1 LNNSAPLLAVKDLLV
16 RYGPVEA
23 LHGVSLDVYPGEIVA
38 LIGSNG
44 AGKSTTLRAISG
56 MIPVESGSVSLS
68 GEAITN
74 LPGHQI
80 VRRGLAHI
88 PEGRQIF
95 GDQSVFDNLLLGGF
109 SLDSHISRSLAEQE
123 IKRFPVLYERR
134 GQRAGTLSGGEQQML
149 AISRGLMSR
158 PRLLLMDEPSM
169 GLAPLLVRQV
179 AQTILD
185 LNAEGVTV
193 LLVEQLASM
202 ALAVADRAYVLQN
215 GVVRLTARAKTC
227 PRTRRSFAYTWAAR
241 RAHLPDYRQRKGF
254 SSLTTRLAEGSRI
267 QCVAQLPKAVSA
279 WASTLAER
287 SPI

>member
-1 LNNSAPLLAVKDLLV
+1 VLAVRDLLV

-56 MIPVESGSVSLS
+56 MIPVESGSVVLG

-74 LPGHQI
+74 LPSHQI
-80 VRRGLAHI
+80 VGRGLAHI

-95 GDQSVFDNLLLGGF
+95 GDQSVYDNLLLGGF
-109 SLDSHISRSLAEQE
+109 SLDSRASRSLAEQE
-123 IKRFPVLYERR
+123 IRRFPVLYERR

-215 GVVRLTARAKTC
+215 GVVRLAGPSRELAQN
-227 PRTRRSFAYTWAAR
+227 PEVVRLYLGGAA
-241 RAHLPDYRQRKGF
+241 
-254 SSLTTRLAEGSRI
+254 
-267 QCVAQLPKAVSA
+267 
-279 WASTLAER
+279 
-287 SPI
+287 

>member
-1 LNNSAPLLAVKDLLV
+1 LNSAGPLLAVKDLLV

-44 AGKSTTLRAISG
+44 AGKSTTMRAISG
-56 MIPVESGSVSLS
+56 MIPVESGSVTLG
-68 GEAITN
+68 GEHITN
-74 LPGHQI
+74 LSSHQI

-109 SLDSHISRSLAEQE
+109 SLDNRLSRSLAEQE
-123 IKRFPVLYERR
+123 IRRFPVLYERR
-134 GQRAGTLSGGEQQML
+134 AQRAGTLSGGEQQML

-158 PRLLLMDEPSM
+158 PKLLLMDEPSM

-202 ALAVADRAYVLQN
+202 ALAVSDRAYVLQN
-215 GVVRLTARAKTC
+215 GVVRLTGASQDLAQNPEVVRL
-227 PRTRRSFAYTWAAR
+227 YLGGAA
-241 RAHLPDYRQRKGF
+241 
-254 SSLTTRLAEGSRI
+254 
-267 QCVAQLPKAVSA
+267 SA
-279 WASTLAER
+279 SA
-287 SPI
+287 

>member
-1 LNNSAPLLAVKDLLV
+1 LLAVTDLLV

-56 MIPVESGSVSLS
+56 MIPVESGSVALD
-68 GEAITN
+68 GESITN
-74 LPGHQI
+74 LPSHEI
-80 VRRGLAHI
+80 VARGLAHI

-109 SLDSHISRSLAEQE
+109 SLDSRTSRSLAEQE
-123 IKRFPVLYERR
+123 IRRFPVLYERR

-215 GVVRLTARAKTC
+215 GVVRLTGSSQQLTQNPEVVRL
-227 PRTRRSFAYTWAAR
+227 YLGGAA
-241 RAHLPDYRQRKGF
+241 
-254 SSLTTRLAEGSRI
+254 
-267 QCVAQLPKAVSA
+267 
-279 WASTLAER
+279 
-287 SPI
+287 

>member
-1 LNNSAPLLAVKDLLV
+1 MSAQPLLAVKSLYV
-16 RYGPVEA
+16 RYGQVEA
-23 LHGVSLDVYPGEIVA
+23 LHGVSLDVFPGEIVA

-56 MIPVESGSVSLS
+56 MIPVESGTVTFN
-68 GEAITN
+68 GQPITN
-74 LPGHQI
+74 LKGHEI

-109 SLDSHISRSLAEQE
+109 SQDSRTARQLAESE
-123 IKRFPVLYERR
+123 IRRFPVLFERR
-134 GQRAGTLSGGEQQML
+134 RQRAGTLSGGEQQML

-158 PRLLLMDEPSM
+158 PRMLLMDEPSM

-185 LNAEGVTV
+185 LNAQGATV

-202 ALAVADRAYVLQN
+202 ALAVADRAYVIQN
-215 GVVRLTARAKTC
+215 GVVRLEGASRDVAENPEVVRLYLGGAATA
-227 PRTRRSFAYTWAAR
+227 
-241 RAHLPDYRQRKGF
+241 
-254 SSLTTRLAEGSRI
+254 LA
-267 QCVAQLPKAVSA
+267 
-279 WASTLAER
+279 
-287 SPI
+287 

>member
-1 LNNSAPLLAVKDLLV
+1 MTAPLLEVRDLLV

-23 LHGVSLDVYPGEIVA
+23 LHGVTLEVFPGEIVA

-56 MIPVESGSVSLS
+56 MIPVDGGSVSLG

-74 LPGHQI
+74 LGSHQI
-80 VRRGLAHI
+80 VRRGLAHM

-95 GDQSVFDNLLLGGF
+95 GDQSVYDNLLLGGF
-109 SLDSHISRSLAEQE
+109 SLDSHQSRSLAEHE
-123 IKRFPVLYERR
+123 IRRFPVLYERR

-193 LLVEQLASM
+193 LLVEQLAGM
-202 ALAVADRAYVLQN
+202 ALAVSDRAYVLQN
-215 GVVRLTARAKTC
+215 GVVRLTGSSQDLARN
-227 PRTRRSFAYTWAAR
+227 PEVVRLYLGGAA
-241 RAHLPDYRQRKGF
+241 
-254 SSLTTRLAEGSRI
+254 
-267 QCVAQLPKAVSA
+267 SA
-279 WASTLAER
+279 SV
-287 SPI
+287 

>member
-1 LNNSAPLLAVKDLLV
+1 VIEPLLEVKDLLV

-23 LHGVSLDVYPGEIVA
+23 LLGVSLDVFPGEIVA

-56 MIPVESGSVSLS
+56 MIPVESGSVRLG
-68 GEAITN
+68 GEPITN
-74 LPGHQI
+74 MPSHQI

-95 GDQSVFDNLLLGGF
+95 SDQSVFDNLLLGGI
-109 SLDSHISRSLAEQE
+109 SLESRVSRSTAEQE
-123 IKRFPVLYERR
+123 IRRFPVLYERR

-215 GVVRLTARAKTC
+215 GVVRLTGSSHDLSQNPEVVRL
-227 PRTRRSFAYTWAAR
+227 YLGGAA
-241 RAHLPDYRQRKGF
+241 
-254 SSLTTRLAEGSRI
+254 
-267 QCVAQLPKAVSA
+267 SA
-279 WASTLAER
+279 SV
-287 SPI
+287 

>member
-1 LNNSAPLLAVKDLLV
+1 MTAPLLEVKDMLV

-56 MIPVESGSVSLS
+56 MIPVESGSVVLN
-68 GEAITN
+68 GETITN

-109 SLDSHISRSLAEQE
+109 SLDSRVSRSLAEQE
-123 IKRFPVLYERR
+123 IQRFPVLYERR

-215 GVVRLTARAKTC
+215 GVVRLAGTSKDLSQNPEVVRL
-227 PRTRRSFAYTWAAR
+227 YLGGAA
-241 RAHLPDYRQRKGF
+241 
-254 SSLTTRLAEGSRI
+254 
-267 QCVAQLPKAVSA
+267 SA
-279 WASTLAER
+279 SA
-287 SPI
+287 

>member
-1 LNNSAPLLAVKDLLV
+1 
-16 RYGPVEA
+16 
-23 LHGVSLDVYPGEIVA
+23 
-38 LIGSNG
+38 
-44 AGKSTTLRAISG
+44 
-56 MIPVESGSVSLS
+56 M
-68 GEAITN
+68 
-74 LPGHQI
+74 
-80 VRRGLAHI
+80 RRGLAHI

-109 SLDSHISRSLAEQE
+109 SLDSRVSRSLAEQE
-123 IKRFPVLYERR
+123 IQRFPVLYERR

-215 GVVRLTARAKTC
+215 GVVRLAGTSKDLSQNPEVVRL
-227 PRTRRSFAYTWAAR
+227 YLGGAA
-241 RAHLPDYRQRKGF
+241 
-254 SSLTTRLAEGSRI
+254 
-267 QCVAQLPKAVSA
+267 SA
-279 WASTLAER
+279 SA
-287 SPI
+287 